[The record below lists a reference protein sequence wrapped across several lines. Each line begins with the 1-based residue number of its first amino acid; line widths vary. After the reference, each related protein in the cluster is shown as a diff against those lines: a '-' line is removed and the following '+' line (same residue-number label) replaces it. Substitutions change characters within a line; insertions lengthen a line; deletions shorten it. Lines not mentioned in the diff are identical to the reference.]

1 MPNIIEITDFEAPEL
16 DIYARL
22 SEVQLLRLY
31 EPNPGLFIAES
42 PKVIERALNAG
53 YEPVSFLVEK
63 KHIEEEAR
71 DLIARCEGTP
81 VFTAEFDVLTKL
93 TGFQLTRGM
102 LCAMRRTQLPAVEE
116 VCAGARRIA
125 VLENVVNPTNIGA
138 IFRSAAALNI
148 DAVLLT
154 PACSN
159 PLYRR
164 ASRVSMGTV
173 FQIPWTYLETAPA
186 KQSTSGIKQLQKL
199 GFKTAA
205 MALNENSI
213 SIDAPQLMAEEK
225 LAIVLGTEGDGLAD
239 CTIADCDYTVRIPM
253 SHGVDSLNVAA
264 ASAVAF
270 WQLGRRK
277 TVPFPFWA

>member
-1 MPNIIEITDFEAPEL
+1 MPNIIEIIDFEAPEL

-239 CTIADCDYTVRIPM
+239 CTISDCDYTVRIPM

-270 WQLGRRK
+270 WQLGRR
-277 TVPFPFWA
+277 

>member
-1 MPNIIEITDFEAPEL
+1 MPNIIEITDFESPEL

-31 EPNPGLFIAES
+31 EPKPGLFIAES

-63 KHIEEEAR
+63 KHIEGEAR

-102 LCAMRRTQLPAVEE
+102 LCAMRRTRLPAVEE
-116 VCAGARRIA
+116 VCAGAHRIA

-186 KQSTSGIKQLQKL
+186 KQCTSGIKQLQKL

-270 WQLGRRK
+270 WQLGRR
-277 TVPFPFWA
+277 